1 MLAFGGIWKS
11 WNFGLEELNGLFL
24 SQFRRLVAESNTGRE
39 RLRFHRGIRVILI
52 TQREASCMIF

>member
-11 WNFGLEELNGLFL
+11 WNFGLEELNSLFL
-24 SQFRRLVAESNTGRE
+24 SQFRRLIAKSNTGRE

-52 TQREASCMIF
+52 TEREASCMIF